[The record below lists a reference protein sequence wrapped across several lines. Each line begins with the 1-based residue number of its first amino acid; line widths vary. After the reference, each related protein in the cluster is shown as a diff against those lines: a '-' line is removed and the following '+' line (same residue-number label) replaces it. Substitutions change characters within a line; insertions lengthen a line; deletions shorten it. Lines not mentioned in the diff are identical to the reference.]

1 MQRIIRIDR
10 HAHAERGGQSVA
22 PVELEILRGHA
33 RQRRRPVNV
42 PVFLIGT
49 AEDCDLVLGDPAIP
63 EVHTYLYLKA
73 DDVTIRTLGAA
84 PQLEVEGIAVETA
97 RLRDGDRF
105 AIGPFA
111 FRVHIGADEDFSRP
125 VPSSTSFS

>member
-10 HAHAERGGQSVA
+10 QARAERGGPA
-22 PVELEILRGHA
+22 AALVELEILRGHA

-42 PVFLIGT
+42 PVYLIGT

-63 EVHTYLYLKA
+63 EVHTYLYLRA
-73 DDVTIRTLGAA
+73 EGVTIRTLGAA
-84 PQLEVEGIAVETA
+84 PKLKLEGIEVETA

-111 FRVHIGADEDFSRP
+111 FRVHIGADAGFSRP
-125 VPSSTSFS
+125 APSSTSNS